1 MKKLV
6 ILWMILLTAVAWG
19 CGPFFPVSYLTYEA
33 PRMMDFNGRYD
44 IRLLVKQYYPESSGF
59 DFSKSGKISTKE
71 ATEKDFGENSYRPQ
85 YLEFDAAC
93 RKGIIPD
100 SIPAVPANLRE
111 FYLYS
116 AGFAEMTG
124 KDGVYFP
131 KYWKE
136 LLELP
141 AGQRHYRTSWVY
153 YMLGNLAVKRDADEA
168 YGYYQKLRKAV
179 SDDGFADS
187 LGLGKR
193 SYIVN
198 FQDVTEPGKKL
209 KYWAIAVANNDVADA
224 FGFGRL
230 TREVCKGITVN
241 EWKNNPFFLELYLM
255 NSALPGQVLD
265 SIAPDSKIYI
275 AERMAALYY
284 FCNNIDVC
292 RKFLKFVPDDS
303 LMKLYLEA
311 RLAKRDG
318 NIKLAAE
325 KLAKWLEIY
334 QKSDKTVFR
343 PQGWLFEYE
352 QGWGEDVRTT
362 FAQEVKGVLGTI
374 LVEQSDF
381 LEAMHTFLEAGSWN
395 DAAIVAEEYVKT
407 ADLIE
412 YCTNHT
418 KAGDRLRYLL
428 ARRLMREGKVTEA
441 GQWFP
446 EEAKELYLLYVDLS
460 VSANDPAKKAEERA
474 LALFELGQLLFS
486 KGLQLRGTETYP
498 DNFIMGGMYQMP
510 ADNWRNGQIN
520 LSWTGDIKPQVPARS
535 TALRRFH
542 YRWVASDMFA
552 RAALLAENPKL
563 RSSALWAAGEVIRN
577 RDPEGANKYYQMLC
591 DSGEAPMAAA
601 ARKRHWFPLC
611 AELSGLI
618 RQEKS
623 GKRLQLSDFEF
634 MKDY

>member
-6 ILWMILLTAVAWG
+6 VLWMILLTAAAWG
-19 CGPFFPVSYLTYEA
+19 CGPFFPVSYLTYDT
-33 PRMMDFNGRYD
+33 PRMMDFNARYD
-44 IRLLVKQYYPESSGF
+44 IGLLVKQYYPDSSGF
-59 DFSKSGKISTKE
+59 DFSKSGTMSTKE
-71 ATEKDFGENSYRPQ
+71 ATEKDFGENSYQAQ

-93 RKGIIPD
+93 RKGVMPD
-100 SIPAVPANLRE
+100 SIPAVPENLRE

-116 AGFAEMTG
+116 AGFAEMTD
-124 KDGVYFP
+124 KDDVYFP

-141 AGQRHYRTSWVY
+141 AEQRHYRTSWVY

-179 SDDGFADS
+179 SEDGFADS

-209 KYWAIAVANNDVADA
+209 KYWAMAVANNDAVDF

-230 TREVCKGITVN
+230 TREVCKGFSGN
-241 EWKNNPFFLELYLM
+241 EWKDNPFFLELYLM
-255 NSALPGQVLD
+255 NGGPPGPVLD
-265 SIAPDSKIYI
+265 SIAPASKIYI
-275 AERMAALYY
+275 AERMAAIYY
-284 FCNNIDVC
+284 FCNDIDVC

-303 LMKLYLEA
+303 LMKLYLEG

-325 KLAKWLEIY
+325 KLAKWLEVY

-352 QGWGEDVRTT
+352 RGWGEDVRTT

-395 DAAIVAEEYVKT
+395 DAAIVAEGYVKT

-418 KAGDRLRYLL
+418 KTGDRLRYLL

-446 EEAKELYLLYVDLS
+446 EEAQELYQLYVDLS
-460 VSANDPAKKAEERA
+460 VRGNDPERKTEERA
-474 LALFELGQLLFS
+474 LALFELGQLLFGR
-486 KGLQLRGTETYP
+486 GLQLRGTETYP
-498 DNFIMGGMYQMP
+498 DNFIMGGVYQMP
-510 ADNWRNGQIN
+510 ADNWRGKRSDLFGAAEAAPRTSGQ
-520 LSWTGDIKPQVPARS
+520 TA
-535 TALRRFH
+535 ALRRFH

-552 RAALLAENPKL
+552 RAALLAENPNL
-563 RSSALWAAGEVIRN
+563 RSAALWAAGEVIKN

-601 ARKRHWFPLC
+601 ARKQHWFPPC

-623 GKRLQLSDFEF
+623 GKRLQLLDFEF
-634 MKDY
+634 MKGY